1 MKKTLALTFALFA
14 SSLAPALAAPPAPPP
29 GIPAPKIL
37 VIDRAAILRF
47 SKVGQDVTKQI
58 AAYSNQAKND
68 LDGQAKALQAQG
80 QALQQQVAVLA
91 PDVKAQKIK
100 DFENK
105 QRGLQDQAT
114 RKEQMIQY
122 AMATAQQNIAQTLS
136 PILAQLM
143 TERGG
148 NLILDKNAV
157 VFANNSAFDITQAA
171 IDRLNQKMASLKVT
185 LTAPPAAPH

>member
-1 MKKTLALTFALFA
+1 MKKILALSLTLFA
-14 SSLAPALAAPPAPPP
+14 VSLAPAVAAPPAPPP
-29 GIPAPKIL
+29 GVPAPKIL

-58 AAYSNQAKND
+58 TAYSNQAKND

-122 AMATAQQNIAQTLS
+122 AMAQAQQNIAQTLS

-157 VFANNSAFDITQAA
+157 VFANNSAFDITPAA
-171 IDRLNQKMASLKVT
+171 IDRLNQKLSSLKVT

>member
-1 MKKTLALTFALFA
+1 MKKTLALSLALFA
-14 SSLAPALAAPPAPPP
+14 VSLAPAVAAPPAPPP

-58 AAYSNQAKND
+58 AGYSNQAKND

-100 DFENK
+100 DFETK
-105 QRGLQDQAT
+105 QRNLQDLAA

-122 AMATAQQNIAQTLS
+122 AMAQAQQNIAQTLS

-171 IDRLNQKMASLKVT
+171 IDRLNQKMSSLKVT